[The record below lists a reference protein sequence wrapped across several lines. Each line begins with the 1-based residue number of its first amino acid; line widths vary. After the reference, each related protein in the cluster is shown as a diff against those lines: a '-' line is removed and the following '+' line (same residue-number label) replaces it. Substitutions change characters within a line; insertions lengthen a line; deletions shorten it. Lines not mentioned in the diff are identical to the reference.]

1 MNNPLVSII
10 VPVYNVQNSVA
21 RCLESICAQTWKNIE
36 VILVND
42 GSRDESFSIC
52 EQFREKDPRIVLVDK
67 SNSGVSE
74 TRNCGMS
81 LARGKYVQFVDS
93 DDYLDPDFTER
104 LVTAAEANNADLVI
118 APYWMVIPANSS
130 KATQALENL
139 QENLGIDA
147 EKKPDDIREYGFL
160 PEGIYDRDTFAL
172 RLMEKPASFFYSVLW
187 NKLYRQ
193 DILADHHLQ
202 FTSEVRWAEDL
213 VFNLE
218 YILYANVFVSISKAG
233 YHYVQNPQS
242 ICHTQINLA
251 SIVQN
256 KLQVFRYYGPA
267 LIKRAV
273 RERDFSAVDFTLLLC
288 PFTVLGIARVLLGM
302 LFAACGFVTWQSQ
315 LNSLTGWT
323 SGIVISV
330 IGMMGLAALTIVAE
344 RDHVGATNKEL
355 LAYVLAFPIYMLS
368 YVPISFQA
376 VFAKSEWKP
385 IEHKG

>member
-160 PEGIYDRDTFAL
+160 PR
-172 RLMEKPASFFYSVLW
+172 ASTTAIPLPC
-187 NKLYRQ
+187 
-193 DILADHHLQ
+193 A
-202 FTSEVRWAEDL
+202 
-213 VFNLE
+213 
-218 YILYANVFVSISKAG
+218 
-233 YHYVQNPQS
+233 
-242 ICHTQINLA
+242 
-251 SIVQN
+251 
-256 KLQVFRYYGPA
+256 
-267 LIKRAV
+267 
-273 RERDFSAVDFTLLLC
+273 
-288 PFTVLGIARVLLGM
+288 
-302 LFAACGFVTWQSQ
+302 
-315 LNSLTGWT
+315 
-323 SGIVISV
+323 
-330 IGMMGLAALTIVAE
+330 
-344 RDHVGATNKEL
+344 
-355 LAYVLAFPIYMLS
+355 
-368 YVPISFQA
+368 
-376 VFAKSEWKP
+376 
-385 IEHKG
+385 

>member
-1 MNNPLVSII
+1 MPEISII
-10 VPVYNVQNSVA
+10 TPVYQAEKFLKKCVD
-21 RCLESICAQTWKNIE
+21 SILSQSFTDWE
-36 VILVND
+36 LLLVDD
-42 GSRDESFSIC
+42 GST
-52 EQFREKDPRIVLVDK
+52 DK
-67 SNSGVSE
+67 SSEICRTYAEQDARIRYHQKENGGVSSA
-74 TRNCGMS
+74 RNAGVA
-81 LARGKYVQFVDS
+81 LAEGRYITFVDS

-104 LVTAAEANNADLVI
+104 LVTAAEANSADLVI

-187 NKLYRQ
+187 NKLYRR

-256 KLQVFRYYGPA
+256 KLQVFRYY
-267 LIKRAV
+267 
-273 RERDFSAVDFTLLLC
+273 
-288 PFTVLGIARVLLGM
+288 
-302 LFAACGFVTWQSQ
+302 
-315 LNSLTGWT
+315 
-323 SGIVISV
+323 
-330 IGMMGLAALTIVAE
+330 
-344 RDHVGATNKEL
+344 KEL
-355 LAYVLAFPIYMLS
+355 YTKLGLYDQVQPQLYKFLTAFSENAYPSGSPQKIIMDMANRWGFGVLDAS
-368 YVPISFQA
+368 D
-376 VFAKSEWKP
+376 KEKK
-385 IEHKG
+385 HKTEPDA

>member
-1 MNNPLVSII
+1 MCPDMEGYRGHSG
-10 VPVYNVQNSVA
+10 Q
-21 RCLESICAQTWKNIE
+21 RR
-36 VILVND
+36 
-42 GSRDESFSIC
+42 SRDESFSIC

-187 NKLYRQ
+187 NKLYRR

-256 KLQVFRYYGPA
+256 KLQVFRYYKELYTKLGLYDQVQPQ
-267 LIKRAV
+267 LYKFPDRV
-273 RERDFSAVDFTLLLC
+273 LRERLSLRFSPEDHHGHGQPLGLG
-288 PFTVLGIARVLLGM
+288 VLDA
-302 LFAACGFVTWQSQ
+302 S
-315 LNSLTGWT
+315 
-323 SGIVISV
+323 
-330 IGMMGLAALTIVAE
+330 
-344 RDHVGATNKEL
+344 DKE
-355 LAYVLAFPIYMLS
+355 
-368 YVPISFQA
+368 
-376 VFAKSEWKP
+376 KK
-385 IEHKG
+385 HKTEPDA